1 MNKQAAG
8 YFFQYNNTAH
18 TPFAVENKQGWGRG
32 IKQGKNIIAK
42 KNEVALLFFE
52 KNVTHAPTKEN
63 DGYTHT
69 RFFLSQLLYY

>member
-42 KNEVALLFFE
+42 KRSCPFVFRE
-52 KNVTHAPTKEN
+52 KC
-63 DGYTHT
+63 HT
-69 RFFLSQLLYY
+69 RADKKK